1 MFAKLLKYDMKAVW
15 RLGWIS
21 AVIVPIAAV
30 IAAFSSRYYKTAVA
44 NNSEDL
50 FDVLS
55 SLISGLLIF
64 ACFAA
69 IFLSF
74 VLTAILVF
82 VRFFKN
88 FFTDEGYLT
97 FTLPVTRAK
106 LLFSK
111 TLSAFIWFT
120 AHFLLILISLAVFFL
135 LNTAPEADDVL
146 INPQFYENASLAF
159 EFYFSN
165 TGGWS
170 IAIVAEIFFLIL
182 FILFMSVTL
191 IQLSITI
198 GSVIAKKA
206 KIIVSIGIYY
216 LINTIMTLFWQAIY
230 MMFALCTASSSFD
243 NVMIGT
249 ANELGAV
256 VTIVLLIVLAI
267 CAAFTSLFY
276 CCTQNLLER
285 RLNLA

>member
-1 MFAKLLKYDMKAVW
+1 LF
-15 RLGWIS
+15 
-21 AVIVPIAAV
+21 
-30 IAAFSSRYYKTAVA
+30 
-44 NNSEDL
+44 NSPP
-50 FDVLS
+50 
-55 SLISGLLIF
+55 
-64 ACFAA
+64 
-69 IFLSF
+69 
-74 VLTAILVF
+74 
-82 VRFFKN
+82 K
-88 FFTDEGYLT
+88 
-97 FTLPVTRAK
+97 
-106 LLFSK
+106 
-111 TLSAFIWFT
+111 
-120 AHFLLILISLAVFFL
+120 
-135 LNTAPEADDVL
+135 ADDIL
-146 INPQFYENASLAF
+146 INPQFYVNLADAF

-165 TGGWS
+165 TGGWI

-198 GSVIAKKA
+198 GSLIAKKA

-216 LINTIMTLFWQAIY
+216 LLNTGMTIFWQAIY
-230 MMFALCTASSSFD
+230 MLFALCTASSSFD